1 MTQPILTQTTY
12 LVRMFSFKGRIR
24 RSEYLI
30 WSVLSYD
37 ILLILE
43 LLLRLLVHPSVGV
56 HPSLGMWFVIWNGQ
70 WIAFFWFALAS
81 AVKRSHDLG
90 RNGFWVLIPFY
101 GLWLLFADSVTQEN
115 KYGVNPKEA
124 ENSKPLTYGLPVFW
138 AILIL
143 SACLA
148 LLTPR
153 LGSLWICQ
161 YFPDRK
167 LVNAAEAGDTSA
179 QYKLGSYC
187 RDIADGSP
195 VHFQLHFFESMKW
208 FRTAADQ
215 GHAEAQYNLGLLYKK
230 GTDVT
235 QLSPNSYSI
244 RHMKDDEV
252 ESMKWFRKAAEQGH
266 AAAQY
271 ELAQLYHGILGWHKA
286 RDKVAA
292 VMWYRKAA
300 DQGYSDAL
308 RQMWFIYKYGITG
321 VVVVDDGE
329 AMEWNRK
336 WHKAIQTEEE
346 SAAKKDAEKRLVK

>member
-56 HPSLGMWFVIWNGQ
+56 HPSLGMWFVIWSVQ

-124 ENSKPLTYGLPVFW
+124 ENSKPLTYGIPVFW

-153 LGSLWICQ
+153 LGSLRICQ

-195 VHFQLHFFESMKW
+195 RHFQLHFFESMKW
-208 FRTAADQ
+208 FRTAA
-215 GHAEAQYNLGLLYKK
+215 
-230 GTDVT
+230 
-235 QLSPNSYSI
+235 
-244 RHMKDDEV
+244 
-252 ESMKWFRKAAEQGH
+252 EQGH
-266 AAAQY
+266 AAAQC
-271 ELAQLYHGILGWHKA
+271 EMGSKA
-286 RDKVAA
+286 RDGVEK

-300 DQGYSDAL
+300 DQGYSEAL
-308 RQMWFIYKYGITG
+308 RQLWVIYYNREYDIKG
-321 VVVVDDGE
+321 VVAEDGE
-329 AMEWNRK
+329 AMEWKRK
-336 WHKAIQTEEE
+336 YDKAIQTEEE

>member
-56 HPSLGMWFVIWNGQ
+56 HPSLGMWFVIWSVQ

-90 RNGFWVLIPFY
+90 RNGFRVLIPFY

-153 LGSLWICQ
+153 LGSLRICF

-167 LVNAAEAGDTSA
+167 LVNAAESGDTSA

-187 RDIADGSP
+187 RDIADGSIH
-195 VHFQLHFFESMKW
+195 HFQLHFFESMKW

-215 GHAEAQYNLGLLYKK
+215 GHTEAQYNLGLLYEK

-235 QLSPNSYSI
+235 QLSSTSYRTSHKKNDAI
-244 RHMKDDEV
+244 
-252 ESMKWFRKAAEQGH
+252 ESMKWFRTAAEQGH
-266 AAAQY
+266 AAAQC
-271 ELAQLYHGILGWHKA
+271 EMGSKA
-286 RDKVAA
+286 RDGVEK

-300 DQGYSDAL
+300 DQGYSEAL
-308 RQMWFIYKYGITG
+308 RQLWVIYYNREYDIKG
-321 VVVVDDGE
+321 VVAEDGE
-329 AMEWNRK
+329 AMEWKRK
-336 WHKAIQTEEE
+336 YDKAIQTEEE